1 MALHE
6 KQLSFKNEGVI
17 FRNNVNGHNRPEE

>member
-1 MALHE
+1 MTPHE
-6 KQLSFKNEGVI
+6 KQLSFKNEGIV